1 MPIATG
7 FSVRCIFVYLDLLME
22 VMWRVILNFVLR
34 SGGGRR
40 GDAPRALVLKV
51 NLLTLFSEDDRIK
64 GKEEKM

>member
-7 FSVRCIFVYLDLLME
+7 FSVRCILIYSDLLME

-34 SGGGRR
+34 SGGRR
-40 GDAPRALVLKV
+40 GDAPRALVLEV
-51 NLLTLFSEDDRIK
+51 NLLPLFSEDGRIK